1 MMLRTA
7 GDDNSG
13 DAPARITDSASGFY
27 APTWSADTNTHMRIA
42 RREAAG
48 CSYPH
53 SCKARNHA
61 ARNGGK
67 RTCQPFLHPNELR
80 RAQQSELFWKPIPR
94 TLNFSGTSFV
104 TWKAFSQT
112 RRDLITSWSPTAAVT
127 NWKRSDTREDE
138 KGLDCSGDR

>member
-80 RAQQSELFWKPIPR
+80 RAQQSELFWKPKEWFCDGLSIEEVFKGTEAHSR
-94 TLNFSGTSFV
+94 SKTNFC
-104 TWKAFSQT
+104 
-112 RRDLITSWSPTAAVT
+112 R
-127 NWKRSDTREDE
+127 
-138 KGLDCSGDR
+138 